1 MGTIKILLVLTAME
15 NFSPNSLQVLVQA
28 VQELSGAHNMNTVMK
43 IALAA
48 ARALTGAEGAA
59 FILKEG
65 EECYYADENAISPLW
80 KGRRFPISESIS
92 GWAIINR
99 GPVVIEN
106 VYADAN
112 IPTTVY
118 QPTFVKSLVMVP
130 VRTSDPVGAIGNYW
144 ATHKMATAQE
154 VWLLQSLADITAK
167 TIENVNSFNSLKE
180 QVKERTRQL
189 EAANKEM
196 ETFTYTV
203 SHDLRAPLRIMTGYT
218 SMLQEGHA
226 LSDEHKR
233 ITQKIMASG
242 MKMANMLER
251 LLEFHRSQRNEMHR
265 ELIPVQK
272 LVEELTEGIKHNE
285 PQRDISFHIH
295 PAPDAVADPA
305 LIRQVWLQLLS
316 NAVKYTAKTPQTI
329 IKIGGEQTGDYNIY
343 YIKDNGIGF
352 DMAYYDQL
360 FGVFK
365 RLPGAEQF
373 EGSGAGLANVHR
385 IILRHG
391 GKVWAESKPGEGAT
405 FYFSLPV

>member
-1 MGTIKILLVLTAME
+1 ME
-15 NFSPNSLQVLVQA
+15 
-28 VQELSGAHNMNTVMK
+28 

-48 ARALTGAEGAA
+48 ARALTGADGAA

-65 EECYYADENAISPLW
+65 EECYYADENAVSPLW

-92 GWAIINR
+92 GWAILNR
-99 GPVVIEN
+99 GPVIIEN
-106 VYADAN
+106 VYADPK
-112 IPTTVY
+112 IPAAAY
-118 QPTFVKSLVMVP
+118 RPTFVKSLVMVP
-130 VRTSDPVGAIGNYW
+130 IRTSDPVGAIGNYW
-144 ATHKMATAQE
+144 ATNRMATAQE

-167 TIENVNSFNSLKE
+167 TIENVNSFNSLEE

-203 SHDLRAPLRIMTGYT
+203 AHDLRAPLRIMTGYT
-218 SMLQEGHA
+218 SMLQEGHS
-226 LSDEHKR
+226 LSAEHKR
-233 ITQKIMASG
+233 ITQKIVASG

-251 LLEFHRSQRNEMHR
+251 LLEFHRSQRTEMHR
-265 ELIPVQK
+265 ELIPVQPLIK
-272 LVEELTEGIKHNE
+272 ELTEEIKHNE
-285 PQRDISFHIH
+285 PQRNLSFRIH

-305 LIRQVWLQLLS
+305 LIRQVWQQLLS

-329 IKIGGEQTGDYNIY
+329 IEIGGEQTGDSNTW

-365 RLPGAEQF
+365 RLPGSEQF
-373 EGSGAGLANVHR
+373 EGSGTGLANVHR

-405 FYFSLPV
+405 FYFSLPGWAK